1 MKILVIQ
8 QKMIG
13 DVLVSSLLC
22 DNLRKAYPEAQID
35 YMVYESTTAVLQGN
49 TSFNKLVLFREKH
62 RNSKW
67 EFFKLI
73 RSIRKEKYDI
83 IIDAYSKMESWLI
96 VLFSGAPKKI
106 SYWKKNTNFIYTHPV
121 KKEKAPDISGSI
133 IDVRLSLLTPLKL
146 VFPLKNTP
154 EIHVSREEKEF
165 ASSLFAKHNVDPENQ
180 TIMLNVLGSSES
192 KTYPFI
198 HMAEV
203 IDFIAEKGDVNLLFN
218 YHPKQIS
225 EASKILNYCKES
237 TRKKVYFTVF
247 GKSIREF
254 IAIMDNCDMIIGND
268 GGAINMAKA
277 LKKPSFIIFSP
288 WIDKAGWATFEDGIN
303 NVSVHLRD
311 HKPELFEEQDA
322 AAVKKNALK
331 MYQQFPPNL
340 FFPALGGFLDRHL
353 D

>member
-1 MKILVIQ
+1 M
-8 QKMIG
+8 
-13 DVLVSSLLC
+13 SSLLC
-22 DNLRKAYPEAQID
+22 DNLRKAYSEAQID

-49 TSFNKLVLFREKH
+49 TSFNNLVLFREKH

-67 EFFKLI
+67 EFLKLI
-73 RSIRKEKYDI
+73 RSIRKEKYNI
-83 IIDAYSKMESWLI
+83 IIDAYSKLESWLV

-121 KKEKAPDISGSI
+121 KKGKASDTSGSI
-133 IDVRLSLLTPLKL
+133 IDLRLSLLTPLEL
-146 VFPLKNTP
+146 DFPLKNIP
-154 EIHVSREEKEF
+154 EIHVSRDEKEF
-165 ASSLFAKHNVDPENQ
+165 ARSLFAKHNVDPEKQ
-180 TIMLNVLGSSES
+180 TIMLNVMGSSES
-192 KTYPFI
+192 KTYPFPY
-198 HMAEV
+198 MAEV
-203 IDFIAEKGDVNLLFN
+203 IDFIAEKGDVNLLLN

-225 EASKILNYCKES
+225 QATKILNFCKES
-237 TRKKVYFTVF
+237 TRKNVQFNVF

-311 HKPELFEEQDA
+311 HKPEVFEGEDA
-322 AAVKKNALK
+322 ATVKKNALK
-331 MYQQFPPNL
+331 MYQQFRPNL
-340 FFPALGGFLDRHL
+340 FFPALDRFLDRHL